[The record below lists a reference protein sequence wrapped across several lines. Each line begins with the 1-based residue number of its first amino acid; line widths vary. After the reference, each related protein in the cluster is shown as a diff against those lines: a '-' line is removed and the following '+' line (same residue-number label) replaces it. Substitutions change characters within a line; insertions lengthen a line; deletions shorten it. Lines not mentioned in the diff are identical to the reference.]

1 MGKFILQYRLSL
13 TTESICLC
21 ATINYLI
28 TPILANLCLK
38 GRLDLGGEKKIL
50 RPQTDKT
57 FLLSLLLRQN
67 KLVRLSKEK
76 HLELGRSLP

>member
-13 TTESICLC
+13 TTQSICLC

-38 GRLDLGGEKKIL
+38 GRLDLGGEKKN
-50 RPQTDKT
+50 PP
-57 FLLSLLLRQN
+57 LSSLIN
-67 KLVRLSKEK
+67 IFIVLVTSAK
-76 HLELGRSLP
+76 